1 MNSAPGPRWGEMS
14 QPSVSHRQRPCSQDS
29 QHFMMT
35 SVMLPHLVHNVRV
48 GKVGL
53 SEVDEAKLLPG
64 PLRGVEDV
72 GDVEPREE
80 PSILRCPPVS
90 DEEAGADLTNQKI
103 VLSVLTNERPGSS
116 YQSDESMYSYPVS
129 RC

>member
-1 MNSAPGPRWGEMS
+1 
-14 QPSVSHRQRPCSQDS
+14 
-29 QHFMMT
+29 MMT
-35 SVMLPHLVHNVRV
+35 SVLLPHLVHNVRV

-80 PSILRCPPVS
+80 PGILRCPPVP